1 MSGNAV
7 DIKARGGDGDSITD
21 EDAVN
26 HSRGGGSYKD
36 VLQVRAEGEAK
47 QGCYH
52 GKGFNDDTVYL
63 QLLAGEFVALDGHGQ
78 ALS

>member
-1 MSGNAV
+1 METPSQLRILS
-7 DIKARGGDGDSITD
+7 IKAEVEYPTTVFCR
-21 EDAVN
+21 
-26 HSRGGGSYKD
+26 
-36 VLQVRAEGEAK
+36 VRAEGEAK

-52 GKGFNDDTVYL
+52 GKGFNNDTVYL